1 MSRKVIFI
9 ILGIVIIAGILYAV
23 FAGGGDEGTR
33 VYVQEVTQ
41 RPIQEVVSASG
52 KIFPQTEVKI
62 SSDVSGEVV
71 ELYVVEGDSVVPNQL
86 LAKIDADAYQ
96 SQVAR
101 GVAGVNGSKAD
112 LSRSRAQI
120 NNAIAER
127 ERISAQLGNARE
139 TLKRNDQLF
148 KDGVISQAELQAS
161 QTEVRGFEANL
172 NAAESSVRAAE
183 EGANAAQYAIQSSEA
198 TLNELRTSLRRTTL
212 YAPMGG
218 VVSLLNVEQGE
229 RVVGT
234 AQMSGTELMR
244 IADLNAMEVR
254 VEVSENDVPSLKL
267 GDRAEIEVDAYLN
280 RTFAGTVTQ
289 IANSSTTAGL
299 ADNVLNSDQV
309 TNFEVRI
316 SIDPESYA
324 DLVSDGNAY
333 PFRPGMSAGVDIL
346 TKLEADA
353 ISVPIESVT
362 TREPADSLAADQAGT
377 RDLEEVVFV
386 VRGDTTAK
394 VAVTTG
400 LQDSKHIQVLSG
412 LEVGERVVAGPYG
425 ALSRTLGSGN
435 KVVVVEK
442 DEFYT
447 EEGGE

>member
-1 MSRKVIFI
+1 MP
-9 ILGIVIIAGILYAV
+9 
-23 FAGGGDEGTR
+23 T
-33 VYVQEVTQ
+33 
-41 RPIQEVVSASG
+41 
-52 KIFPQTEVKI
+52 
-62 SSDVSGEVV
+62 
-71 ELYVVEGDSVVPNQL
+71 
-86 LAKIDADAYQ
+86 
-96 SQVAR
+96 
-101 GVAGVNGSKAD
+101 
-112 LSRSRAQI
+112 
-120 NNAIAER
+120 
-127 ERISAQLGNARE
+127 
-139 TLKRNDQLF
+139 
-148 KDGVISQAELQAS
+148 
-161 QTEVRGFEANL
+161 
-172 NAAESSVRAAE
+172 
-183 EGANAAQYAIQSSEA
+183 AAQYAIQSSEA

-333 PFRPGMSAGVDIL
+333 PFRPACRPASIFSPSSRPTPSAYPSNRSPPANRPTPWQPTRQVPATWKRSFL
-346 TKLEADA
+346 S
-353 ISVPIESVT
+353 SVATPPP
-362 TREPADSLAADQAGT
+362 R
-377 RDLEEVVFV
+377 
-386 VRGDTTAK
+386 
-394 VAVTTG
+394 
-400 LQDSKHIQVLSG
+400 
-412 LEVGERVVAGPYG
+412 
-425 ALSRTLGSGN
+425 
-435 KVVVVEK
+435 
-442 DEFYT
+442 
-447 EEGGE
+447 